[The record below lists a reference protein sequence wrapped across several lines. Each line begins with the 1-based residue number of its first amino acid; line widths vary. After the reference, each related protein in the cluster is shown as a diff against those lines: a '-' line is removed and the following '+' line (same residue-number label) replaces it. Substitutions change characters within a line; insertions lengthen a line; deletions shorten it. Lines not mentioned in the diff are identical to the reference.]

1 LNTVRVISL
10 QGRFMVYRNII
21 TRTVASG
28 LSIVAV
34 LTFVLNLLAL
44 VQPVYM
50 LQIYDRVLPSS
61 SLATL
66 AYLTLAAVVI
76 LAVLGT
82 IEAVRQI
89 VVQRVGTGLEI
100 DVGRRLLTASLVGS
114 GTAHDAAGLLRDL
127 AQARSFLSSP
137 VFSALLDAPFAPLFL
152 IIVFLIHPLLGGLVL
167 LGIGVLLVVTLLNQ
181 WALSHPQK
189 QSNDGAA
196 LAGHLVMAF
205 TRSGEAVRAMGM
217 SRNALASWGRVTAD
231 ALNAQDRATQANAA
245 FSGFSRFVRLVV
257 QIAILGLGAYL
268 TLKQE
273 ITAGMIFATSLVA
286 ARALAPVDNLI
297 GGWKGLLQTL
307 MSLRKIDRALA
318 AAGAEAPRLR
328 LAPPKGH
335 LAFEKV
341 IYTPPGA
348 TEPTIK
354 GVSLPV
360 EAGEAI
366 CIVGPSGAG
375 KSTLAKLA
383 AGALKPSHGTVR
395 LDNSDF
401 ENWDISERGRYVG
414 YLPQDV
420 ELLPCSIAQNIARLD
435 PDATSEEI
443 LAAAELAGVTDLVKK
458 LPNGFDTRVGPG
470 GLSLSGGQRQRIALA
485 RAVFRSP
492 RLVVLDEP
500 NAHLD
505 SEGEAALNRAIAQL
519 KAAKTTVMI
528 VSQRS
533 GVLQCVDR
541 ILFMRDGQIAAS
553 QSREEALARLTP
565 GRRASEMMPRAAAAG
580 AA

>member
-1 LNTVRVISL
+1 MFFRNVI
-10 QGRFMVYRNII
+10 GRSALYGLLV
-21 TRTVASG
+21 VAT
-28 LSIVAV
+28 

-44 VQPVYM
+44 VQPTYM
-50 LQIYDRVLPSS
+50 LQVYDRVLPSS

-66 AYLTLAAVVI
+66 AYLTLIAVAI
-76 LAVLGT
+76 LAVLGA
-82 IEAVRQI
+82 IEAIRQI
-89 VVQRVGTGLEI
+89 VIQRVGAGLEV
-100 DVGRRLLTASLVGS
+100 DVGQRLLDTSLSGAGS
-114 GTAHDAAGLLRDL
+114 HDAVTLLRDL
-127 AQARSFLSSP
+127 AQARAFLSSP

-152 IIVFLIHPLLGGLVL
+152 LIVFLIHPLLGGLVL
-167 LGIGVLLVVTLLNQ
+167 LGICILLVITLLNQ
-181 WALSHPQK
+181 WALSRPQK

-196 LAGHLVMAF
+196 VAGHLVMAF

-217 SRNALASWGRVTAD
+217 SRNAVAAWGHATAD
-231 ALNAQDRATQANAA
+231 AFDAQDRATRSNAV
-245 FSGFSRFVRLVV
+245 FSGISRFVRLVV
-257 QIAILGLGAYL
+257 QLAILGLGAYL

-297 GGWKGLLQTL
+297 SGWKGLLQTL
-307 MSLRKIDRALA
+307 LSLRKIDGALTGLGA
-318 AAGAEAPRLR
+318 AAPRTR
-328 LAPPKGH
+328 LSPPKGH

-341 IYTPPGA
+341 TYVPRPDA
-348 TEPTIK
+348 DPTVK
-354 GVSLPV
+354 GISLPV

-383 AGALKPSHGTVR
+383 AGALKPTHGVVR

-401 ENWDISERGRYVG
+401 ANWDPNERGRHIG

-420 ELLPCSIAQNIARLD
+420 ELLPGSIAQNIARF
-435 PDATSEEI
+435 DATASSEEI
-443 LAAAELAGVTDLVKK
+443 LAAAELAGVADLVKK
-458 LPNGFDTRVGPG
+458 LPDGFDTRVGPG
-470 GLSLSGGQRQRIALA
+470 GLPLSGGQRQRIALA

-492 RLVVLDEP
+492 RVVVLDEP

-505 SEGEAALNRAIAQL
+505 TEGEAALNRTIAQL
-519 KAAKTTVMI
+519 KAGGSTVVV

-533 GVLQCVDR
+533 GVLQSVDR

-565 GRRASEMMPRAAAAG
+565 GQRASEMMPRTAVAG
-580 AA
+580 VG

>member
-1 LNTVRVISL
+1 MVFRNVI
-10 QGRFMVYRNII
+10 GR
-21 TRTVASG
+21 SG
-28 LSIVAV
+28 LYGLLVV
-34 LTFVLNLLAL
+34 GTLTFVLNLLAL
-44 VQPVYM
+44 VQPTYM
-50 LQIYDRVLPSS
+50 LQVYDRVLPSS

-66 AYLTLAAVVI
+66 AYLTLIAVAI
-76 LAVLGT
+76 LAVLGA
-82 IEAVRQI
+82 IEAIRQI
-89 VVQRVGTGLEI
+89 VIQRVGAGLEV
-100 DVGRRLLTASLVGS
+100 DVGQRLLDSSLSGAGS
-114 GTAHDAAGLLRDL
+114 HDAVTLLRDL
-127 AQARSFLSSP
+127 AQARAFLSSP

-152 IIVFLIHPLLGGLVL
+152 LIVFLIHPLLGGLVL
-167 LGIGVLLVVTLLNQ
+167 LGICILLVITVMNQ
-181 WALSHPQK
+181 WALSRPQK

-196 LAGHLVMAF
+196 VAGHLVMAF

-217 SRNALASWGRVTAD
+217 SHNAVAAWGHATAD
-231 ALNAQDRATQANAA
+231 AFDAQDRATRSSAA

-257 QIAILGLGAYL
+257 QLAILGLGAYL

-297 GGWKGLLQTL
+297 SGWKGLLQTL
-307 MSLRKIDRALA
+307 MSLRKIDVALA
-318 AAGAEAPRLR
+318 GLGTGAPRTR
-328 LAPPKGH
+328 LSPPKGH

-341 IYTPPGA
+341 IYAPRRDA
-348 TEPTIK
+348 DPTIK

-383 AGALKPSHGTVR
+383 AGALKPTYGVVR

-401 ENWDISERGRYVG
+401 ANWDPNERGRHIG

-420 ELLPCSIAQNIARLD
+420 ELLPGSIAQNIGRFD
-435 PDATSEEI
+435 PDASSEEI

-470 GLSLSGGQRQRIALA
+470 GLPLSGGQRQRIALA

-492 RLVVLDEP
+492 RVVVLDEP

-505 SEGEAALNRAIAQL
+505 AEGEAALNRTIAQL
-519 KAAKTTVMI
+519 KAVGSTVMV

-533 GVLQCVDR
+533 GVLQSVDR

-565 GRRASEMMPRAAAAG
+565 GQRASDMMPRTAAAAVG
-580 AA
+580 AG